1 MTQLVT
7 CCICNSE
14 FVDIVAADSEIWVNE
29 KIWVMYL
36 LAAAVLI
43 ECDRAAKTSNLPKS
57 AVPLAP
63 RLQIKLGL
71 PPFII
76 YVLNTSIS
84 ILICVHI

>member
-1 MTQLVT
+1 M
-7 CCICNSE
+7 
-14 FVDIVAADSEIWVNE
+14 
-29 KIWVMYL
+29 

-43 ECDRAAKTSNLPKS
+43 ECDRGAKTSNLPKS

-76 YVLNTSIS
+76 YVLTTSIS